1 MRFKTACLAIIVI
14 GGGVAGVAA
23 DALMDDEPVLRLRF
37 VDTTPVSVSPTPLR
51 PRFDAR
57 FTDAPAELPSPQVD
71 VAEAGRV
78 GKFAQIST
86 PHPNLV
92 VTVGTTE
99 DASELGRQIDRA
111 ITEMTRSDRL
121 FNRQSDS
128 APFIGLGV
136 RSGSNK
142 TGWSAN
148 GAIGVG
154 VFNPPD
160 HSRLAATSGALLAEQ
175 YETEASAHFRLRY
188 TF

>member
-1 MRFKTACLAIIVI
+1 MRLKAACLAIIMTGI
-14 GGGVAGVAA
+14 AVAGVAA

-37 VDTTPVSVSPTPLR
+37 VDTTPVTVAPAQLR
-51 PRFDAR
+51 PRLETR
-57 FTDAPAELPSPQVD
+57 FEPPIAKLQAPKVD
-71 VAEAGRV
+71 FSAAGRV
-78 GKFAQIST
+78 GTFANIST

-92 VTVGTTE
+92 VTVGASE
-99 DASELGRQIDRA
+99 DASEIGRQIDRA
-111 ITEMTRSDRL
+111 ITQMARGEQL

-142 TGWSAN
+142 LGWSAN
-148 GAIGVG
+148 AAIGVG
-154 VFNPPD
+154 VLNPPD
-160 HSRLAATSGALLAEQ
+160 PTRLSAGSGNVLAEQ

>member
-1 MRFKTACLAIIVI
+1 MHLRTACLATFVLS
-14 GGGVAGVAA
+14 GAVAGVAA

-37 VDTTPVSVSPTPLR
+37 VDTTPITVSPVPLR
-51 PRFDAR
+51 PRFDDR
-57 FTDAPAELPSPQVD
+57 FTAASSDIPSPKID

-78 GKFAQIST
+78 GRFANIST

-92 VTVGTTE
+92 LTVGATE
-99 DASELGRQIDRA
+99 DASEVGRQIDRA
-111 ITEMTRSDRL
+111 ITEMTRGGQL

-128 APFIGLGV
+128 APFLGLGV
-136 RSGSNK
+136 RSGSDR

-148 GAIGVG
+148 AAIGVG

-160 HSRLAATSGALLAEQ
+160 NSRLSASTGASLAQQ